1 MAEGWSRFAV
11 RFSEYYNSLPEKSL
25 WTPPRF
31 RSREWMFIPWG
42 SKPPDR
48 HRGFGNR
55 SELHHYLKTKSPHS
69 CFHSTA
75 YYADPSQRKMLDKDW
90 KGADLIFDLDGDHL
104 PGVSDRDFPSMLEL
118 IQEQAWTLWSD
129 FLSPEFGFDE
139 NYLQVSFSGHRGFHL
154 HLRDPK
160 YLHLDSNARRQL
172 VNHIRGEGVNIQ
184 ALRNNDT
191 GRWRDRVISGTDS
204 VVQKLKL
211 IALKQDTSDNV
222 LNELHEIIQ
231 QRIRS
236 PDSDIRSFSK
246 KNIISLAEQCL
257 NDSKVDRIKSDTSL
271 TVFGESGTKAFWEL
285 VKGDSAVVLGGAGE
299 TDENV
304 TVDVKRVI
312 RWIGSLHGKC
322 GLRVTELPLNRL
334 DPDSSQ
340 SFDALSEAVALG
352 STRSFNV
359 ELLQDDVRAR
369 ILDSEIEGS
378 IGDVYT
384 VSESMATF
392 LILKGWGRLMSV

>member
-1 MAEGWSRFAV
+1 
-11 RFSEYYNSLPEKSL
+11 
-25 WTPPRF
+25 
-31 RSREWMFIPWG
+31 MFIPWG